1 MSLASTL
8 QNTLVFADENGVIQ
22 RVQIKQTTYS
32 DIRSEGGHR
41 QFITTRIEGHTLE
54 VSRLVNT
61 AAEAASPLTRQELV
75 SLLRQASLT
84 AEAAV
89 AVLLDR
95 PAQRVPIL
103 RRQTPSASSSVEE
116 AGSAD

>member
-8 QNTLVFADENGVIQ
+8 QNTLVFINEEGVVQRIQ
-22 RVQIKQTTYS
+22 IQQTTQS
-32 DIRSEGGHR
+32 NIRSEGGHR
-41 QFITTRIEGHTLE
+41 QFITTRIEGHSFE

-61 AAEAASPLTRQELV
+61 AVEAASPLTRPELI

-89 AVLLDR
+89 AALQGST
-95 PAQRVPIL
+95 PQRVPIL
-103 RRQTPSASSSVEE
+103 RRETRSAASSFAEGAAAE
-116 AGSAD
+116 